1 MCTKHDN
8 KLFESSF
15 KFCEGDV
22 DILMISEKK
31 IDESFPL
38 DQVEIN
44 CSNTPVRLDRNSSSR
59 RVMCPLLGKMYRQ
72 I

>member
-1 MCTKHDN
+1 MCTKHGI

-38 DQVEIN
+38 DQVQNN
-44 CSNTPVRLDRNSSSR
+44 CSNTPVRLDRNSISR
-59 RVMCPLLGKMYRQ
+59 PVLCSLLGKMYRQ